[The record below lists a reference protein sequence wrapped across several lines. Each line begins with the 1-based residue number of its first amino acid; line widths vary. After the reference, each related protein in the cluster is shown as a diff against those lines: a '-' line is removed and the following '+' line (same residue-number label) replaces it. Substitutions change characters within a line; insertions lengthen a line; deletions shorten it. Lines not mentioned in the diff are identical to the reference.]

1 MHPYLKQLPVDTLQ
15 LLLITKY
22 DKNGG
27 EAPTSLLG
35 EILRL
40 YSGFHQGVLIRDDP
54 IFDQDIDDLFEHV
67 LHAHI
72 GLLLLLMSHLDNIVI
87 RVVIDGTC
95 FVIGCLVHL
104 HQIVPFE
111 IFDGKGREVV
121 EVVDL
126 GG

>member
-1 MHPYLKQLPVDTLQ
+1 MHTLQ
-15 LLLITKY
+15 LLLIAKY
-22 DKNGG
+22 HKNGG

-35 EILRL
+35 EILRF
-40 YSGFHQGVLIRDDP
+40 YSGFHQRVLIGDDP

-72 GLLLLLMSHLDNIVI
+72 GLLLLLMRHLDDIVI
-87 RVVIDGTC
+87 RVVIETTC

-104 HQIVPFE
+104 HQIILFK
-111 IFDGKGREVV
+111 ILDGKRREVV